1 VTANALP
8 HILWIDDSEAVGSHL
23 LGGKFSSL
31 AEMTAAGFSVPGGFG
46 ITTSAYR
53 YFLEAAGLADR
64 ALEVRAQAVGA
75 DLVQVQAISAEFT
88 RAIEEAPLPADLE
101 NAIRDAYAEFE
112 RRTGQAGLPVAVR
125 SSGESE
131 DLAGA
136 SFAGQYDTFLWI
148 RGADDVLR
156 HVRSCWAGLF
166 GAAVLT
172 YRPDADADPAA
183 AVPDHGICVGVQQM
197 VEARAAG
204 VMFTLNPVTGDR
216 SKVVIEGCWGLGEGV
231 VSGGVTPS
239 RYVVDK
245 VTFEVLKRDL
255 SRQESKYSFDPAI
268 AAVGLVPVEDHL
280 CDAPCLEDEQIH
292 ALAQLAKKIERH
304 RGAPQDIEWAVSEA
318 GDVHVLQV
326 RPETVWSHRQ
336 AAQLVTDRDSAVSH
350 VLARFAGMGVVQGS
364 AAGTS

>member
-1 VTANALP
+1 VTDP
-8 HILWIDDSEAVGSHL
+8 SPFVLWIDDPAAVGSRL
-23 LGGKFSSL
+23 LGGKFGSL
-31 AEMTAAGFSVPGGFG
+31 AEMTAAGFAVPGGFG
-46 ITTSAYR
+46 ITTTAYR
-53 YFLEAAGLADR
+53 YFLESAGLADR
-64 ALEVRAQAVGA
+64 AREVRAQAVGA
-75 DLVQVQAISAEFT
+75 DLAQVQAISSEFT
-88 RAIEEAPLPADLE
+88 AAIEAAPLPADLE
-101 NAIRDAYAEFE
+101 AAITGAYAELE
-112 RRTGQAGLPVAVR
+112 RRTGQPGLPAAVR

-156 HVRSCWAGLF
+156 HVRRCWAGMF

-172 YRPDADADPAA
+172 YRPDSDPSAA
-183 AVPDHGICVGVQQM
+183 AADHGICVGIQQM

-204 VMFTLNPVTGDR
+204 VMFTLDPVTGDR

-245 VTFEVLKRDL
+245 VTFEVLKRDVA
-255 SRQESKYSFDPAI
+255 RQESKYSFDPAV
-268 AAVGLVPVEDHL
+268 AAVGLVPVAAEL
-280 CDAPCLEDEQIH
+280 CDAPCLADDQIN
-292 ALAQLAKKIERH
+292 ALAELAKKIERH

-336 AAQLVTDRDSAVSH
+336 AEQLVTEKKSAVSH
-350 VLARFAGMGVVQGS
+350 VLARFAGVGVVQGN
-364 AAGTS
+364 GTKGS